1 MVSHIFR
8 AIWPITDRRLGDRE
22 LADQAIEEVPGIA
35 LQARATIT
43 GRGQFRIAPSAD
55 VPGSGGVTEWCLV
68 YEAPARA
75 TQTRGYWKQPR
86 KEVA

>member
-1 MVSHIFR
+1 MSHIFR
-8 AIWPITDRRLGDRE
+8 AIWPITDRGLSDRE
-22 LADQAIEEVPGIA
+22 LAAQAIEDVPGIA

-55 VPGSGGVTEWCLV
+55 VPGSGGVTEWCLA

-75 TQTRGYWKQPR
+75 AQPRGYWKRPR

>member
-1 MVSHIFR
+1 MVSHAFR
-8 AIWPITDRRLGDRE
+8 AIWPITDRRLSDRE
-22 LADQAIEEVPGIA
+22 LADQAIKDVPGIA

-55 VPGSGGVTEWCLV
+55 VPGSGGATKYCLI
-68 YEAPARA
+68 YEAPAVPMAWRS
-75 TQTRGYWKQPR
+75 YWRQSR